1 MTRRGKRVVLICIL
15 ITVASAVIIGYGVG
29 KLLQTKDEKID
40 APKISEVIEDECTE
54 EYKEEQNVT
63 EVNSTEEKVSSNA
76 ILILKKYYIQ
86 CDHTINEYVEL
97 PQELV
102 NMTKEQVQAHYPD
115 WEVIEPVLLSYIQ
128 VQAHYPD
135 WEVIGFEKG
144 KIILYKEFDGVCGE
158 HFKLRVENGKVVIY
172 LVSQEGRE
180 SLYEKTNISSEYLTE
195 TDLINMQDGLEIY
208 GKEELNKVIEDFE

>member
-1 MTRRGKRVVLICIL
+1 MRNSIKIIISIIL
-15 ITVASAVIIGYGVG
+15 SIIIIAIITNIIIYN
-29 KLLQTKDEKID
+29 KKDGNKI
-40 APKISEVIEDECTE
+40 PESNTYVSEVIEDECTE
-54 EYKEEQNVT
+54 EYINEQNTTTV
-63 EVNSTEEKVSSNA
+63 VSTEEKVAANA

-102 NMTKEQVQAHYPD
+102 NMTKEQVQAHY
-115 WEVIEPVLLSYIQ
+115 L
-128 VQAHYPD
+128 D

>member
-1 MTRRGKRVVLICIL
+1 MKGCDKMTIRGKIVFFISLVILAVVSGI
-15 ITVASAVIIGYGVG
+15 VAYFV
-29 KLLQTKDEKID
+29 TKSNKT
-40 APKISEVIEDECTE
+40 PKIADNNNYISEKIEDECTE
-54 EYKEEQNVT
+54 EYVEEQNTTAVT
-63 EVNSTEEKVSSNA
+63 SVEERVSANA

-115 WEVIEPVLLSYIQ
+115 WEVI
-128 VQAHYPD
+128 
-135 WEVIGFEKG
+135 GFEKG

-158 HFKLRVENGKVVIY
+158 HFKFRVENGKVVIY

>member
-1 MTRRGKRVVLICIL
+1 M
-15 ITVASAVIIGYGVG
+15 
-29 KLLQTKDEKID
+29 
-40 APKISEVIEDECTE
+40 
-54 EYKEEQNVT
+54 
-63 EVNSTEEKVSSNA
+63 
-76 ILILKKYYIQ
+76 
-86 CDHTINEYVEL
+86 EL

-102 NMTKEQVQAHYPD
+102 NMTKEQVQAHY
-115 WEVIEPVLLSYIQ
+115 L
-128 VQAHYPD
+128 D

-158 HFKLRVENGKVVIY
+158 HFKLRVENGKV
-172 LVSQEGRE
+172 VSQEGRE